1 VPLFVSHAGRDRP
14 WAEWVAWQLEHTGW
28 GVSVELDYR
37 DWQAGDRFIEKMN
50 AALASCD
57 VMVAVCS
64 QAYYEPARWTSEE
77 WTAALAMAKQRR
89 RFLVPLRSMTLRLR
103 RYWPG

>member
-1 VPLFVSHAGRDRP
+1 
-14 WAEWVAWQLEHTGW
+14 
-28 GVSVELDYR
+28 
-37 DWQAGDRFIEKMN
+37 
-50 AALASCD
+50 
-57 VMVAVCS
+57 MVAVCS

-89 RFLVPLRSMTLRLR
+89 RFLVPHRSMTLRLR